1 MFHHVYCVSVFVFI
15 RLFEQT
21 LKFLQVFIYIARL
34 SSTMT
39 DNDIKKAVGAI

>member
-34 SSTMT
+34 STMT
-39 DNDIKKAVGAI
+39 DNDIKKAVAAI